1 VYNKLLTP
9 PLTVKFIFKG
19 SNMSCAVSEREAPE
33 VFFRHSEVVNS
44 PTASSEGTGGSA
56 EDLSS
61 VSSEVDPEDVDSGCL
76 SIPTWLLD
84 DEDPG

>member
-1 VYNKLLTP
+1 MYNKLLTV
-9 PLTVKFIFKG
+9 PLTVKILLKG

-33 VFFRHSEVVNS
+33 IFFRRSEVVSS
-44 PTASSEGTGGSA
+44 PTASSAGTGGSS

-61 VSSEVDPEDVDSGCL
+61 VSSEVDPEDVDSGYL
-76 SIPTWLLD
+76 SLPTWLLD